1 MREEEAMDAYSKIV
15 VGIAKKTGPAVVN
28 LTVVQRGYSREALF
42 MVPYEARGIGS
53 GVIVTP
59 DGFTLTNHHVVGGAV
74 EIQALL
80 SDGRT
85 LPVEPVGTDPHTDLA
100 VVRIQTSGLPYA
112 PVGDSSRL
120 EVGQLVVAI
129 GNPLGFQTTVTA
141 GVVSALNRAFRTQSG
156 RLIENIIQ
164 TDAALNPGS
173 SGGPLVNSRGEVV
186 GIATAIIAGAQG
198 LCFAIPS
205 TTAQRVLSQ
214 IITKGYVSH
223 GYLGM
228 MVTTFR
234 FSPEGRRALRLS
246 RDEGIQVVEILP
258 GHPAHRGGLLPG
270 DIILSIGGENMASV
284 DDLHRFLDEHPT
296 GRPYPVI
303 VLRDS
308 RKLQLTVVPAEAP
321 RE

>member
-1 MREEEAMDAYSKIV
+1 
-15 VGIAKKTGPAVVN
+15 VVN

-59 DGFTLTNHHVVGGAV
+59 DGFALTNHHVVGGAV
-74 EIQALL
+74 EIQATL

-85 LPVEPVGTDPHTDLA
+85 LPVEVVGTDPHTDLA
-100 VVRIQTSGLPYA
+100 VVRLQTDGLPYA

-120 EVGQLVVAI
+120 KVGQLVVAI

-173 SGGPLVNSRGEVV
+173 SGGPLVNSAGEVV

-205 TTAQRVLSQ
+205 TAAQRVLAQ

-228 MVTTFR
+228 MVAPFR
-234 FSPEGRRALRLS
+234 FSPAEKRALHLPQN
-246 RDEGIQVVEILP
+246 EGIQVVELLP
-258 GHPAHRGGLLPG
+258 GHPAHRAGLLPG
-270 DIILSIGGENMASV
+270 DVILSIGGESMTTV
-284 DDLHRFLDEHPT
+284 EDLLRFLDEHPT
-296 GRPYPVI
+296 RQPYPII

-308 RKLQLTVVPAEAP
+308 RKLRLTVVPAEAP